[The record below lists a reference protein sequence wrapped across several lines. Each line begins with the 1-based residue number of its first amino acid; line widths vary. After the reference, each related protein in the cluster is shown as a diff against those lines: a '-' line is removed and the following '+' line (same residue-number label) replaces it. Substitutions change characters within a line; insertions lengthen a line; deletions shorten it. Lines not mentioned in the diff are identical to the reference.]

1 MKRVRDPIHDYIQLD
16 AAALAIVDRPEFQR
30 LRRIRQ
36 LGTAALVYPGANHAR
51 FEHSLGAQHVA
62 RLACEAI
69 GLKADDALEVRLAAL
84 LHDVG
89 HGPFSHLTDNVMRDL
104 GGFSHAEVS
113 AERAR
118 TTFSDALAA
127 HGADPKRVAEL
138 VRGRGALGELVASDL
153 DVDRMDYI
161 VRDAHYTGV
170 DVGVDLGRLV
180 HEMRLTPK
188 GVALSLG
195 ALQAAEMLLVT
206 RYMMYTT
213 VYLHPT
219 CRVGEVMM
227 ERAIRAAARAGEF
240 EVRALT
246 VMDDVDLVAKLRQSR
261 TSARVLFD
269 MLERRELLKAAL
281 ALRHDEV
288 ETAAFHAARTRK
300 GADALEAQIAEATGI
315 DPEHVVVDAPAL
327 PVGGDLAVPFVG
339 EDGAVVPVTEL
350 SQLVSTLAEAQLD
363 HWRLRVF
370 APRDRREE
378 VARVAGRLLRR

>member
-1 MKRVRDPIHDYIQLD
+1 MKRVRDPIHDYIPLD

-219 CRVGEVMM
+219 CRVGEV
-227 ERAIRAAARAGEF
+227 
-240 EVRALT
+240 
-246 VMDDVDLVAKLRQSR
+246 
-261 TSARVLFD
+261 
-269 MLERRELLKAAL
+269 
-281 ALRHDEV
+281 
-288 ETAAFHAARTRK
+288 
-300 GADALEAQIAEATGI
+300 
-315 DPEHVVVDAPAL
+315 
-327 PVGGDLAVPFVG
+327 
-339 EDGAVVPVTEL
+339 
-350 SQLVSTLAEAQLD
+350 
-363 HWRLRVF
+363 
-370 APRDRREE
+370 
-378 VARVAGRLLRR
+378 